1 MLDVPPIVEPDED
14 VIMEDAP
21 PLVSLISAPDP
32 VSDIPISS
40 VTGAKTN
47 HDAANPSPG
56 IQCSRDA

>member
-1 MLDVPPIVEPDED
+1 MLDVPLVVEPDED

-32 VSDIPISS
+32 VSDILISS
-40 VTGAKTN
+40 VTGAKIN
-47 HDAANPSPG
+47 HELAIPSPG